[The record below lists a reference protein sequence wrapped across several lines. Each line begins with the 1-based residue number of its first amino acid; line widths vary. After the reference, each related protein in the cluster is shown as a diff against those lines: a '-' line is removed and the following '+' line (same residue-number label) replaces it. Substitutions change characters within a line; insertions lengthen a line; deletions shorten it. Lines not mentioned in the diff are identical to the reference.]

1 MAAAASLPIALDAMG
16 GDHAPREIV
25 RGALLGAARLGVDV
39 ALVGRRAEIERET
52 GVAMADPELARAAG
66 DVASL
71 QAALRRLS
79 IVEADEVIGM
89 DEHPAAAV
97 RGKKGASV
105 VVACEMVA
113 GGRARAAVSAGN
125 SGAVLAAALFHVKRL
140 RGVARPAIGTTLPRS
155 DGGSTFLV
163 DVGANAD
170 CRPEWLAQFGVMGA
184 VYARVM
190 MDVAAPRVGLL
201 SNGEEPGKGSALVQA
216 ASPLLAA
223 APIQF
228 VGNVEGKDL
237 FRDVCEVVV
246 TDGFTGNI
254 ALKTAEGI
262 GEFLFAAIGTEARKS
277 LQGKIGGALLK
288 PKLRP
293 IRDRA
298 DYRNTGGALL
308 LGVDGEVVIAHGRSD
323 AEAIVS
329 ALRVAHMAAERDVH
343 SVIGKEIAS
352 AGGAAGASGDGDVAV
367 VGAADA
373 GQHTHEA
380 ETRS

>member
-1 MAAAASLPIALDAMG
+1 MHVSPDLPIALDAMG

-25 RGALLGAARLGVDV
+25 RGALLGAARLGVRV
-39 ALVGRRAEIERET
+39 ALVGVRDAVEREIAAAVAD
-52 GVAMADPELARAAG
+52 GVDASARAQVEVVHAG
-66 DVASL
+66 
-71 QAALRRLS
+71 
-79 IVEADEVIGM
+79 EVIAM

-97 RGKKGASV
+97 RGKKDASV

-113 GGRARAAVSAGN
+113 DGRARAAVSAGN

-155 DGGSTFLV
+155 DGGTTFVV

-170 CRPEWLAQFGVMGA
+170 CRAEWLAQFGVMGS
-184 VYARVM
+184 VYAREM
-190 MDVAAPRVGLL
+190 MGVASPRVGLL
-201 SNGEEPGKGSALVQA
+201 SNGEEPGKGSQLVQA

-223 APIQF
+223 APVRF

-237 FRDVCEVVV
+237 FRDVCDVAV
-246 TDGFTGNI
+246 TDGFTGNV
-254 ALKTAEGI
+254 ALKTAEGV
-262 GEFLFAAIGTEARKS
+262 GEFLFGAISVEARKS
-277 LQGKIGGALLK
+277 LQGKVGGLLLK

-298 DYRNTGGALL
+298 DYRATGGALL

-329 ALRVAHMAAERDVH
+329 ALRVAKTAADRDVH
-343 SVIGKEIAS
+343 NAIAGELAS
-352 AGGAAGASGDGDVAV
+352 SDAAVTS
-367 VGAADA
+367 
-373 GQHTHEA
+373 E
-380 ETRS
+380 ETVSP

>member
-1 MAAAASLPIALDAMG
+1 MSSQPRLPIALDAMG

-39 ALVGRRAEIERET
+39 ALVGRWAEVERELRD
-52 GVAMADPELARAAG
+52 AMGDAALARAAG
-66 DVASL
+66 D
-71 QAALRRLS
+71 AAGLAAARARLS
-79 IVEADEVIGM
+79 IVDAASVIGM

-97 RGKKGASV
+97 RAKKDASV
-105 VVACEMVA
+105 VVACELVA
-113 GGRARAAVSAGN
+113 SGRARAAVSAGN
-125 SGAVLAAALFHVKRL
+125 SGAVLAAALFHVRRL
-140 RGVARPAIGTTLPRS
+140 RGVARPAIGTSLPRA
-155 DGGSTFLV
+155 DGLSTFVV

-170 CRPEWLAQFGVMGA
+170 CKPEWLAQFGVMGS
-184 VYARVM
+184 VYAQAM
-190 MDVAAPRVGLL
+190 MGVTSPRVGLL

-223 APIQF
+223 APIRF

-237 FRDVCEVVV
+237 FRDACDVAV

-262 GEFLFAAIGTEARKS
+262 GEFLFSAISVEARKS

-298 DYRNTGGALL
+298 DYRSTGGALL

-329 ALRVAHMAAERDVH
+329 ALRVARDAADREIH
-343 SVIGKEIAS
+343 SVIGREIAAVSGGS
-352 AGGAAGASGDGDVAV
+352 ADDDGAVVAV
-367 VGAADA
+367 ADA
-373 GQHTHEA
+373 GQRHSEA
-380 ETRS
+380 

>member
-1 MAAAASLPIALDAMG
+1 MPAASTLPIALDAMG
-16 GDHAPREIV
+16 GDNAPREIV
-25 RGALLGAARLGVDV
+25 LGALLGAARLGVHV
-39 ALVGRRAEIERET
+39 ALVGQSAVLEAEIAAAPAS
-52 GVAMADPELARAAG
+52 VADAQARG
-66 DVASL
+66 RV
-71 QAALRRLS
+71 S
-79 IVEADEVIGM
+79 IVDAAEVIGM

-97 RGKKGASV
+97 RAKKGASV

-155 DGGSTFLV
+155 DGGSAFML

-170 CRPEWLAQFGVMGA
+170 VRPEWLAQFGVMGS
-184 VYARVM
+184 VYARSM
-190 MDVAAPRVGLL
+190 MGVESPRVGLL

-216 ASPLLAA
+216 ATPLLAA
-223 APIQF
+223 APIRF

-237 FRDVCEVVV
+237 FHDVCDVVV

-254 ALKTAEGI
+254 ALKTAEGV
-262 GEFLFAAIGTEARKS
+262 GEFLFSAIGAEARKS
-277 LQGKIGGALLK
+277 LQGKLGGALLK

-293 IRDRA
+293 IRDRV
-298 DYRNTGGALL
+298 DYRATGGALL

-329 ALRVAHMAAERDVH
+329 ALRVAHTAAERDVH
-343 SVIGKEIAS
+343 SVIGREIA
-352 AGGAAGASGDGDVAV
+352 AVAAAGDGDGEA
-367 VGAADA
+367 GAAT
-373 GQHTHEA
+373 QSTHEA
-380 ETRS
+380 TNRS

>member
-1 MAAAASLPIALDAMG
+1 MADSPLPIALDAMG
-16 GDHAPREIV
+16 GDNAPREIV
-25 RGALLGAARLGVDV
+25 RGALLGAARFAVPIV
-39 ALVGRRAEIERET
+39 LVGRRADIEREL
-52 GVAMADPELARAAG
+52 GAALADGELVKAAG
-66 DVASL
+66 ATASSL
-71 QAALRRLS
+71 AEARSRLS
-79 IVEADEVIGM
+79 IVEAAEVVGM

-97 RGKKGASV
+97 RAKKDASV
-105 VVACEMVA
+105 VVACELVA
-113 GGRARAAVSAGN
+113 SGRARGAVSAGN

-140 RGVARPAIGTTLPRS
+140 PGVARPAIGTTLPRS

-170 CRPEWLAQFGVMGA
+170 CKAEWLAQFGVMGS
-184 VYARVM
+184 VYARAM
-190 MDVAAPRVGLL
+190 MGVASPRVGLL

-223 APIQF
+223 APIRF

-237 FRDVCEVVV
+237 FHDVCDVAV

-262 GEFLFAAIGTEARKS
+262 GEFLFAAISTEARKS
-277 LQGKIGGALLK
+277 LQGKVGGALLK

-298 DYRNTGGALL
+298 DYRHTGGALL

-323 AEAIVS
+323 AAAIVS
-329 ALRVAHMAAERDVH
+329 ALRVAKTAAEREIH
-343 SVIGKEIAS
+343 TVIGREIAAVSGGS
-352 AGGAAGASGDGDVAV
+352 ADGGVAAVA
-367 VGAADA
+367 AADA
-373 GQHTHEA
+373 GQQTQEA
-380 ETRS
+380 ESRS